1 MSLSSPPLVDSENA
15 LYRAV
20 VTEAAAGGAALMGAL
35 IRAAAMGLHTR
46 EKAARDLRERDALA
60 GVIKLL
66 QSCDMGLRAAYP
78 KALLAAFLNPEIA
91 KSHTP
96 ASGADV
102 NFDDLELMDEVQV
115 HSSVVVARAQQSAML
130 ASLINLWSIRNL
142 EATTGS
148 STFCGNHHE
157 NRRTRERNQLH
168 DGNHPFL

>member
-115 HSSVVVARAQQSAML
+115 HSSVVVASSGVDTSSSVMRHEFMVRRSTCWRSA
-130 ASLINLWSIRNL
+130 
-142 EATTGS
+142 S
-148 STFCGNHHE
+148 SFPSGKTSM
-157 NRRTRERNQLH
+157 
-168 DGNHPFL
+168 P